1 VSDEITAKFYG
12 NRVKITHDG
21 PDGFGSVFVTD
32 DEAEK
37 LRIALYAVTKQ
48 AREREAERRAEAAK
62 PKTVRVRIAVAIDDC
77 GDYQATAAREGG
89 RVMDAKSAAED
100 FLFGASNDDPRPFH
114 VVFVE
119 ADVPLP
125 VTPTVEGSVSE
136 VSRGG

>member
-62 PKTVRVRIAVAIDDC
+62 PKTVRVRIAVAVDEKGNAYAVGWKDSAPDEEAMAEQAIDNLLTCEFDA
-77 GDYQATAAREGG
+77 QQTAL
-89 RVMDAKSAAED
+89 VW
-100 FLFGASNDDPRPFH
+100 
-114 VVFVE
+114 VT
-119 ADVPLP
+119 ADVPFP
-125 VTPTVEGSVSE
+125 VTPVVEGSVSRAE
-136 VSRGG
+136 